1 MTFAPT
7 GPGVATRPSTAV
19 LWGLR
24 IVGAALLA
32 VMGWIHLDLW
42 LAGYRTIAV
51 IGPAFL
57 LNVLTGFGLAVLLL
71 IAPRRFL
78 PWVAGLGALT
88 ALGTLGGLL
97 CSTFLGLFGFK
108 ETTAAGLWWES
119 FWVEI
124 AVVVVLAALAVLSSR
139 GRTHRRTG

>member
-57 LNVLTGFGLAVLLL
+57 LNVVVGFGLAVLLL
-71 IAPRRFL
+71 VTPRRFL
-78 PWVAGLGALT
+78 PWVATLGALT
-88 ALGTLGGLL
+88 CLGTLTALVV
-97 CSTFLGLFGFK
+97 STTVGLFGFV
-108 ETTAAGLWWES
+108 ETTAASLWWES
-119 FWVEI
+119 LWVEI
-124 AVVVVLAALAVLSSR
+124 ATVVVLAVLAVVSA
-139 GRTHRRTG
+139 RRRRA